1 MPFTKYLRATAIA
14 AATLPALAQA
24 EVLSEDNP
32 TIRSFLCVGFNC
44 ADQDI
49 AGIDDFRVKDN
60 TIRIH
65 FDDVSSSSSPD
76 NDWRIMIND
85 SASGSDEYFA
95 IQDAT
100 RGPQIFRLSAGAPE
114 NALFMAPTGRIGL
127 KTAMPLRELHMVD
140 ANTVTLRMDQRGGS
154 APVQVWDIN
163 ANHNAF
169 YVTDIS
175 NSTTPYRIEPGAP
188 SNSFSIE
195 SNGFIGLGTNAPEEL
210 LHIRTTADNTDAF
223 ALFDAAGSGSDSAF
237 RLRQNGVTPSTW
249 EFRNQQDSGRLN
261 VGIAGGNTP
270 FKIDNAANNNLLRLG
285 RNGRPD
291 EVIVTGKLVV
301 NNTEMNV
308 PDYVFEPG
316 YKLKTLAEVD
326 QFIAENGHLPGVP
339 SAADVAET
347 GLDMTR
353 MQLAQLEKI
362 EELTLHSISQDKQLS
377 AQQEEIAQ
385 LRALVGTLVEAR

>member
-127 KTAMPLRELHMVD
+127 KTSMPLRELHMVD

-237 RLRQNGVTPSTW
+237 RLRQNGVTPTTW

-270 FKIDNAANNNLLRLG
+270 LKIDNTANNNLLRLG

-291 EVIVTGKLVV
+291 EVVVTGKLVV

-385 LRALVGTLVEAR
+385 LRAMVETLVEAR

>member
-1 MPFTKYLRATAIA
+1 MPFKTYLRATAIA
-14 AATLPALAQA
+14 AAALPTLAHA

-85 SASGSDEYFA
+85 SASGTEEYFA

-127 KTAMPLRELHMVD
+127 KTAMPLREMHMVD
-140 ANTVTLRMDQRGGS
+140 ASTVSLRMDQRGGS

-169 YVTDIS
+169 YFTDS
-175 NSTTPYRIEPGAP
+175 TNGTTPYRIEPGAP
-188 SNSFSIE
+188 MSA
-195 SNGFIGLGTNAPEEL
+195 NGGA
-210 LHIRTTADNTDAF
+210 
-223 ALFDAAGSGSDSAF
+223 
-237 RLRQNGVTPSTW
+237 TP
-249 EFRNQQDSGRLN
+249 GR
-261 VGIAGGNTP
+261 
-270 FKIDNAANNNLLRLG
+270 
-285 RNGRPD
+285 
-291 EVIVTGKLVV
+291 
-301 NNTEMNV
+301 
-308 PDYVFEPG
+308 
-316 YKLKTLAEVD
+316 
-326 QFIAENGHLPGVP
+326 
-339 SAADVAET
+339 
-347 GLDMTR
+347 
-353 MQLAQLEKI
+353 
-362 EELTLHSISQDKQLS
+362 
-377 AQQEEIAQ
+377 
-385 LRALVGTLVEAR
+385 

>member
-1 MPFTKYLRATAIA
+1 MPLKTYLSAVAVA
-14 AATLPALAQA
+14 AVTLPACAQA

-49 AGIDDFRVKDN
+49 AGIDDFRIKDN

-85 SASGSDEYFA
+85 SASGTEEYFA

-140 ANTVTLRMDQRGGS
+140 ASTVSLRMDQRGGS

-169 YVTDIS
+169 YVSDAT
-175 NSTTPYRIEPGAP
+175 NGTTPYSIEPGAP
-188 SNSFSIE
+188 DGSFSVV
-195 SNGFIGLGTNAPEEL
+195 SSGFVGLGTSAPEEL
-210 LHIRTTADNTDAF
+210 LHIRTTAPDTDAF
-223 ALFDAAGSGSDSAF
+223 ALFEAAGSGSDSAF
-237 RLRQNGVTPSTW
+237 RIKQNGLIPTTW
-249 EFRNQQDSGRLN
+249 EFRNQQTSGRLN

-270 FKIDNAANNNLLRLG
+270 FKIDNTAANNLLRLG

-291 EVIVTGKLVV
+291 EVVITGTLVV
-301 NNTEMNV
+301 NDTEMNV

-316 YKLKTLAEVD
+316 YDLPTLAEID
-326 QFIAENGHLPGVP
+326 AFIAENGHLPGVP
-339 SAADVAET
+339 SAEDVAET

-362 EELTLHSISQDKQLS
+362 EELTLHVIDLGKANAEQRARIALLEGMVTDLLS
-377 AQQEEIAQ
+377 N
-385 LRALVGTLVEAR
+385 R

>member
-49 AGIDDFRVKDN
+49 AGIDDFRIKDN

-285 RNGRPD
+285 RSGRPD
-291 EVIVTGKLVV
+291 EVVITGTLVV

-385 LRALVGTLVEAR
+385 LRAMVETLVEAR

>member
-210 LHIRTTADNTDAF
+210 LHIRTTADNIDAF

-285 RNGRPD
+285 RSGRPD
-291 EVIVTGKLVV
+291 EVVITGTLVV

-326 QFIAENGHLPGVP
+326 QVIAENGHLPGVP

-377 AQQEEIAQ
+377 AQQQEIAQ
-385 LRALVGTLVEAR
+385 LRAMVETLVEAR

>member
-127 KTAMPLRELHMVD
+127 KTSMPLRELHMVD

-188 SNSFSIE
+188 SDSFSIE

-210 LHIRTTADNTDAF
+210 LHIRTTADKTDAF

-237 RLRQNGVTPSTW
+237 RLRQNGVTPTTW

-385 LRALVGTLVEAR
+385 LRAMVETLVEAR

>member
-1 MPFTKYLRATAIA
+1 MPFTKYLRATVIA

-285 RNGRPD
+285 RSGRPD
-291 EVIVTGKLVV
+291 EVVITGTLVV

-377 AQQEEIAQ
+377 AQQKEIAQ
-385 LRALVGTLVEAR
+385 LRAMVETLVEAR

>member
-127 KTAMPLRELHMVD
+127 KTSMPLRELHMVD

-188 SNSFSIE
+188 SDSFSIE

-237 RLRQNGVTPSTW
+237 RLRQNGVTPTTW

-339 SAADVAET
+339 SAADVAAT

-385 LRALVGTLVEAR
+385 LRAMVETLVEAR

>member
-210 LHIRTTADNTDAF
+210 LHIRTTADNIDAF

-285 RNGRPD
+285 RSGRPD
-291 EVIVTGKLVV
+291 EVVITGTLVV

-377 AQQEEIAQ
+377 AQQQEIAQ
-385 LRALVGTLVEAR
+385 LRAMVETLVEAR

>member
-1 MPFTKYLRATAIA
+1 MPFSTYLRATAIA
-14 AATLPALAQA
+14 AAFLPALAQA

-127 KTAMPLRELHMVD
+127 KTSMPLRELHMVD
-140 ANTVTLRMDQRGGS
+140 ASTVTLRMDQRGGS

-169 YVTDIS
+169 YVTDS
-175 NSTTPYRIEPGAP
+175 TNSTTPYRIEPGAP
-188 SNSFSIE
+188 NDSFNIE

-237 RLRQNGVTPSTW
+237 RLRQNGTTPTTW

-270 FKIDNAANNNLLRLG
+270 FKIDNAATNNLLRLG
-285 RNGRPD
+285 RNGKPD
-291 EVIVTGKLVV
+291 EVVITGTLVV
-301 NNTEMNV
+301 NNTAMNV

-339 SAADVAET
+339 SAGDVAAE

-362 EELTLHSISQDKQLS
+362 EELTLHTISQDKQLS
-377 AQQEEIAQ
+377 AQQDEITQ
-385 LRALVGTLVEAR
+385 LRAMVEALLEAR

>member
-127 KTAMPLRELHMVD
+127 KTSMPLRELHMVD

-188 SNSFSIE
+188 SDSFSIE

-237 RLRQNGVTPSTW
+237 RLRQNGVTPTTW
-249 EFRNQQDSGRLN
+249 EFLSRSTMPPITTCCGW
-261 VGIAGGNTP
+261 
-270 FKIDNAANNNLLRLG
+270 AATADRM
-285 RNGRPD
+285 
-291 EVIVTGKLVV
+291 KLSS
-301 NNTEMNV
+301 
-308 PDYVFEPG
+308 P
-316 YKLKTLAEVD
+316 A
-326 QFIAENGHLPGVP
+326 
-339 SAADVAET
+339 SWW
-347 GLDMTR
+347 
-353 MQLAQLEKI
+353 
-362 EELTLHSISQDKQLS
+362 
-377 AQQEEIAQ
+377 
-385 LRALVGTLVEAR
+385 